1 MLLQQTTDE
10 TDGRTLD
17 RYIDPAQRT
26 TSATTVLWSINRSK
40 CAIQHLQLITDRFCC
55 SRLTA
60 HRPCWSQL
68 MHKVKWIRDKMLKLS
83 AMVLLRMLHTHTNT
97 YPFNGPLS
105 GTIWVSQYQKVKSNV
120 DFTEARDSEWQ
131 WHQLVHMQACTSLQ
145 ADNHASTPPLS
156 FLQAGCPSC
165 CQTNSVKTLKAML
178 LYHNKSECFTIAD
191 FF

>member
-1 MLLQQTTDE
+1 
-10 TDGRTLD
+10 
-17 RYIDPAQRT
+17 
-26 TSATTVLWSINRSK
+26 
-40 CAIQHLQLITDRFCC
+40 
-55 SRLTA
+55 
-60 HRPCWSQL
+60 
-68 MHKVKWIRDKMLKLS
+68 
-83 AMVLLRMLHTHTNT
+83 MVLLRMLHTHTNT

-156 FLQAGCPSC
+156 FLQAGCPSW
-165 CQTNSVKTLKAML
+165 CQSNSVKTLKAML